1 MITHFSILAWE
12 IPWTG
17 EPARLQS
24 MRLQRVGYDSAI
36 KHHHHHH
43 HQGSQL
49 VSSTA
54 ENFQG
59 AKRIDVEH
67 SCNKEA
73 LRLSLSPR
81 LIRQEG
87 KGKEEEDKEK
97 GKLYEQDRQREE
109 R

>member
-12 IPWTG
+12 IPWIG

-24 MRLQRVGYDSAI
+24 MRLQRVGHDSVI
-36 KHHHHHH
+36 KHHHH
-43 HQGSQL
+43 HQGSQI

-73 LRLSLSPR
+73 LRLSLSPH

-87 KGKEEEDKEK
+87 KGKEKGDKEK

>member
-1 MITHFSILAWE
+1 MDCSLA
-12 IPWTG
+12 
-17 EPARLQS
+17 
-24 MRLQRVGYDSAI
+24 
-36 KHHHHHH
+36 
-43 HQGSQL
+43 GSPVHGISQ
-49 VSSTA
+49 A
-54 ENFQG
+54 
-59 AKRIDVEH
+59 RIDVEH

-87 KGKEEEDKEK
+87 KGKEKGDKEK